1 MLKIFIFIIILFC
14 QIPSYSKSSNNSK
27 FNSKNLAN
35 YFSAIVSTQ
44 NQDTD
49 NSLIFFETSKSL
61 VDRHDPFLKQY
72 IYTLVSGGNV
82 DRAVGQ
88 IKLNFK
94 KKNSK
99 FFEAYL
105 LLIIDSIK
113 KENISKS
120 KKYLTKIK
128 ELKNIGQLELLI
140 VESID
145 DYVYLFE
152 NNKISVK
159 QSRFINFNK
168 ISKVFQN
175 CYLGEDMTD
184 VHFNSLIND
193 YAIDY
198 SRYLFFYINYLVNN
212 NQFDKAKEISSQINV
227 LNNNLLNVQAKEWI
241 DNNKFKKFNQI
252 FSCNNKNHL
261 IGELFFL
268 VANLYSVQKNYEK
281 SNFYL
286 SISNFLNPKFKQNLV
301 LAIEN
306 YYVNENYSQLKK
318 ILRKFNKK
326 DDLYYWYKI
335 KKKTQIIAKEEDEIK
350 SFNFINLKFN
360 EIKKP
365 SLKILFDMANI
376 TKNFE
381 KFKTSIKHYNKV
393 LLQIED
399 RNSNAYAD
407 VLFRRGG
414 SHERNKNFVKSDND
428 LLESLKINPDNE
440 YVLNYLAYSWLERD
454 IKIDQAIRMLE
465 KAYEQKQNDPFII
478 DSIGWAYYL
487 TGDFIKAEEFI
498 KRAVQLMPDDPVV
511 NDHYGDILWKLDK
524 KLQAKYFWKSVL
536 SFDETE
542 DEMKI
547 QLKSKILFG
556 LEVI

>member
-1 MLKIFIFIIILFC
+1 
-14 QIPSYSKSSNNSK
+14 
-27 FNSKNLAN
+27 
-35 YFSAIVSTQ
+35 
-44 NQDTD
+44 
-49 NSLIFFETSKSL
+49 
-61 VDRHDPFLKQY
+61 
-72 IYTLVSGGNV
+72 
-82 DRAVGQ
+82 
-88 IKLNFK
+88 
-94 KKNSK
+94 
-99 FFEAYL
+99 
-105 LLIIDSIK
+105 
-113 KENISKS
+113 
-120 KKYLTKIK
+120 
-128 ELKNIGQLELLI
+128 
-140 VESID
+140 
-145 DYVYLFE
+145 
-152 NNKISVK
+152 
-159 QSRFINFNK
+159 
-168 ISKVFQN
+168 
-175 CYLGEDMTD
+175 
-184 VHFNSLIND
+184 
-193 YAIDY
+193 
-198 SRYLFFYINYLVNN
+198 
-212 NQFDKAKEISSQINV
+212 
-227 LNNNLLNVQAKEWI
+227 
-241 DNNKFKKFNQI
+241 
-252 FSCNNKNHL
+252 
-261 IGELFFL
+261 
-268 VANLYSVQKNYEK
+268 
-281 SNFYL
+281 
-286 SISNFLNPKFKQNLV
+286 
-301 LAIEN
+301 
-306 YYVNENYSQLKK
+306 
-318 ILRKFNKK
+318 
-326 DDLYYWYKI
+326 
-335 KKKTQIIAKEEDEIK
+335 
-350 SFNFINLKFN
+350 
-360 EIKKP
+360 
-365 SLKILFDMANI
+365 MANI

-511 NDHYGDILWKLDK
+511 NDHYGDILWRLDK